1 MSYTNSEKWK
11 TVKVPRGLSER
22 IDEFVKSQ
30 EAYHLGLTSNSQ
42 VVAHAIRQ
50 FLEDG
55 NDIEIRKIKSKIQNT
70 MSEIDQSESSEH
82 EPIQ

>member
-1 MSYTNSEKWK
+1 MSDTNTEIWK
-11 TVKVPRGLSER
+11 TVKVPKGLSER

-30 EAYHLGLTSNSQ
+30 GAYHLGLTSNSQ

-50 FLEDG
+50 FLESKG
-55 NDIEIRKIKSKIQNT
+55 STKSL
-70 MSEIDQSESSEH
+70 EH